1 MSELSTILNS
11 LMSKQG
17 ELADLQNLETLLNDA
32 EITGANLTQVTD
44 KIATLESEISTLET
58 QRDALE

>member
-1 MSELSTILNS
+1 MSELSTILNT

-17 ELADLQNLETLLNDA
+17 ELADLQNLETALNDA
-32 EITGANLTQVTD
+32 EITGANLTQVTE
-44 KIATLESEISTLET
+44 KISTLESEISTLET

>member
-32 EITGANLTQVTD
+32 EITGANLTQVTE
-44 KIATLESEISTLET
+44 KISTLESEISTLET

>member
-32 EITGANLTQVTD
+32 AEITGANLTQVMTP
-44 KIATLESEISTLET
+44 K
-58 QRDALE
+58 

>member
-1 MSELSTILNS
+1 MSELSTILNT

-17 ELADLQNLETLLNDA
+17 ELADLQNLETALNDA

-44 KIATLESEISTLET
+44 KISTLESEISTLET

>member
-17 ELADLQNLETLLNDA
+17 ELADLQNLETALNDA

-44 KIATLESEISTLET
+44 KIATLQSEISTLET

>member
-1 MSELSTILNS
+1 
-11 LMSKQG
+11 MSKQG

-32 EITGANLTQVTD
+32 EITGANLSQVTD

>member
-1 MSELSTILNS
+1 MSELSTILNT

-44 KIATLESEISTLET
+44 KISTLESEISTLET

>member
-32 EITGANLTQVTD
+32 EITGANLSQVTD

>member
-11 LMSKQG
+11 LTSKQG
-17 ELADLQNLETLLNDA
+17 ELADLRNLETLLNDE

>member
-17 ELADLQNLETLLNDA
+17 ELADLRNLETLLNDE